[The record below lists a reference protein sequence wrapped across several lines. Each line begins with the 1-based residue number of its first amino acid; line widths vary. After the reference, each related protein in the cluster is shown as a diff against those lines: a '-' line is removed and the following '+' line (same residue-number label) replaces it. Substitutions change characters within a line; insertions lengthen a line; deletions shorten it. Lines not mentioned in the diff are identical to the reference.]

1 MGKPSPIDETL
12 AFTALLELDPDFGKL
27 TMAEAATM
35 RDRLQNDFYASDA
48 TNLFEYAKGW
58 VQVDHIDREFLAERE
73 AANRSAEVVPFQ
85 ELPRVPRV
93 DGQRQR
99 QPG

>member
-48 TNLFEYAKGW
+48 SNLFDYAKGW
-58 VQVDHIDREFLAERE
+58 VRAEHYDRDALADRERQRQVPE
-73 AANRSAEVVPFQ
+73 AVPAEVRP
-85 ELPRVPRV
+85 
-93 DGQRQR
+93 QR